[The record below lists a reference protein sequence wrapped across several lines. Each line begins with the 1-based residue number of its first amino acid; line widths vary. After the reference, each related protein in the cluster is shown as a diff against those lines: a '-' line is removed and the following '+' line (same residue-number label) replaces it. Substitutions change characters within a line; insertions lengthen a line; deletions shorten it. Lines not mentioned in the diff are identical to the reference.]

1 MNTQVVRMTIVDA
14 PELAQY
20 IENECNV
27 RAEAGYRLAST
38 VQSGS
43 ELILI
48 FQKP

>member
-1 MNTQVVRMTIVDA
+1 MSTQVVRITIVDA
-14 PELAQY
+14 PELATS

-27 RAEAGYRLAST
+27 RAAAGYHLAST

-48 FQKP
+48 FQQ